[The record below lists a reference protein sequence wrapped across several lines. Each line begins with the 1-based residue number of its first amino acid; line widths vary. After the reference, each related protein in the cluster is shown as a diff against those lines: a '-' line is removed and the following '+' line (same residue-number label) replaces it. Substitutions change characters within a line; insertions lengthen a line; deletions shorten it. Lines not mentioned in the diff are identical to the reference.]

1 MLDALWD
8 LVWSGEVTNDTFA
21 PLRLLGPAAR
31 RPARKPRMPR
41 LIQPRATGRW
51 SLVADLIGA
60 GASATERL
68 HAEAGVLLQ
77 RHGVLTREAVVG
89 EGWPGGFASLYPVLR
104 AMEESG
110 RIRRGYFVEGLGG
123 SQFALPGA
131 VDRLRSLRES
141 GGAVIAMAATDP
153 ANAYGTVLSW
163 PQSDGRMARAAGAYC
178 VVDDGRLALYLERGG
193 RSLLTNG
200 EVEPAH
206 LQALIA
212 IATNAGRLEV
222 QRVDGVSV
230 MDSPLKAALREAG
243 FSQTHRSLVA
253 YGARG

>member
-1 MLDALWD
+1 MAASLSICAVTHPGSCRRRWIRRSRSFTTG
-8 LVWSGEVTNDTFA
+8 SGRISKLAA
-21 PLRLLGPAAR
+21 PASIGTSTTLAAVATRRSCSTRCGASSCQAGARTTPLPPRRPRGPAPRGR
-31 RPARKPRMPR
+31 RPRRGMPR

-60 GASATERL
+60 GANATERL

-178 VVDDGRLALYLERGG
+178 VVDDGRSEER
-193 RSLLTNG
+193 
-200 EVEPAH
+200 
-206 LQALIA
+206 
-212 IATNAGRLEV
+212 
-222 QRVDGVSV
+222 RV
-230 MDSPLKAALREAG
+230 
-243 FSQTHRSLVA
+243 
-253 YGARG
+253 